1 VSQDRLGLFDTPYDR
16 REVRA
21 CLAIVGLIVIVVIAI
36 LPVRN
41 EPLGHVGAFIPMVDA
56 FMFLADMTT
65 AALLYAQ
72 AAVFRSRALTVLAT
86 GFIIT
91 GFLLIPHALTFP
103 GAFSPDGLLGA
114 QVNTTGWI
122 ANFRRI
128 TPPIAILAYAYLRHA
143 DATSASASHRPP
155 ARIVW
160 GVLAGLA
167 IVGGATLMAT
177 RGHDMLPEFFL
188 DREHLTSTYAIAVE
202 TGVFG
207 LFVFATYVLFRTRR
221 SVLDMWL
228 LVALAAWII
237 QSLVILTLQA
247 RFTVGWYALYV
258 TALAGN
264 AIVMVALLV
273 EAHRLYARLAAST
286 SARLR
291 ERDTRL
297 MSMDAVAAAM
307 SQEAGQPL
315 TAVMLNVRGG
325 LSWLD
330 RPTPEV
336 DKAIVLLREAVEAG
350 EGTFDAIKS
359 TAAMFAVESGVTDEF
374 NLNDLVRTTAALLG
388 TEIVNHKVSL
398 QFALDAALPPVIGNR
413 VQLQRV
419 LVNLFTNAMESLEAT
434 PNRPR
439 RMLVSTKTLDDGYV
453 QLDITDNGVGITPEQ
468 MAHIFDAFFTT
479 KATGTGLGL
488 TLCRTVVEEHGGRLW
503 ASHGG
508 THGATFSM
516 RLPPSQITPAAPPSG
531 S

>member
-1 VSQDRLGLFDTPYDR
+1 MSPERLGLFDTPYDR
-16 REVRA
+16 REVWA
-21 CLAIVGLIVIVVIAI
+21 SLAVVCLMIAGVLAI

-41 EPLGHVGAFIPMVDA
+41 VPVGHLTSFIPMVDA
-56 FMFLADMTT
+56 FLFVTDMTT

-86 GFIIT
+86 GFVIT

-103 GAFSPDGLLGA
+103 GAFDPEGLLGA
-114 QVNTTGWI
+114 KVNTTGWI
-122 ANFRRI
+122 ANFRRM
-128 TPPIAILAYAYLRHA
+128 TPPLAILLYVLLRRA
-143 DATSASASHRPP
+143 DAAAGAQMHRPP
-155 ARIVW
+155 ARIIW
-160 GVLAGLA
+160 GVLAGFLVA
-167 IVGGATLMAT
+167 VGATLLAT
-177 RGHDMLPEFFL
+177 SGHDWLPEFFL
-188 DREHLTSTYAIAVE
+188 DHEHLTSTYAIAVE

-207 LFVFATYVLFRTRR
+207 LFVLATYALFRTRR
-221 SVLDMWL
+221 SVLDIWL

-247 RFTVGWYALYV
+247 RFTIGWYGLYL
-258 TALAGN
+258 TALTGN
-264 AIVMVALLV
+264 LVVMIALLV
-273 EAHRLYARLAAST
+273 EAHRLYSRLAT
-286 SARLR
+286 SAAARHR
-291 ERDTRL
+291 ERDNRL

-330 RPTPEV
+330 RPAPEI

-350 EGTFDAIKS
+350 EGTFNAMKS
-359 TAAMFAVESGVTDEF
+359 TAAMFAVEPGATVEF
-374 NLNDLVRTTAALLG
+374 NLNDLVRTTASVLG
-388 TEIVNHKVSL
+388 REIVDRKVSL
-398 QFALDAALPPVIGNR
+398 KMDLDEDLPPILGNR

-419 LVNLFTNAMESLEAT
+419 LINLFTNAMESLEAT
-434 PNRPR
+434 PNRQH
-439 RMLVSTKTLDDGYV
+439 RMLVTTKALEDGSV
-453 QLDITDNGVGITPEQ
+453 LLEITDNGIGITPEQ

-516 RLPPSQITPAAPPSG
+516 RLPASSLSYAAPPAYN
-531 S
+531 